1 MGCKRIW
8 WLVVFESSKM
18 SFFLLLQTRI
28 SSKPL
33 RLTPT
38 NSEPFLKDWTENGS
52 VIMLNADIY
61 GCGFVHTWATALS
74 SVSFVEK
81 LQGLATPNV
90 VNRSEIEVTC

>member
-1 MGCKRIW
+1 M
-8 WLVVFESSKM
+8 FESSKM

-28 SSKPL
+28 PSKPL

-38 NSEPFLKDWTENGS
+38 NSDQFPKDWTENGS